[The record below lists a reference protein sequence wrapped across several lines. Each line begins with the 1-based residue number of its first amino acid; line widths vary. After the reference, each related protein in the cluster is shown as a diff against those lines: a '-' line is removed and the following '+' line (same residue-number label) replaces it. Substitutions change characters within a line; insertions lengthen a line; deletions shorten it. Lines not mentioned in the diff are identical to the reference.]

1 MSKMELKD
9 KFESFDSRQL
19 LKWLSWIFVAAITII
34 AAVFLF
40 YFINFSGDISLS
52 RERWGTFGDFV
63 GGTLNPILSFLALIA
78 LLLTVILQNRQLEIS
93 GNELEATREELRR
106 SAEAHEKSEQ
116 SLQLQAKALEISAR
130 ISAISHLLNLAEDTI
145 RSITTFTSG
154 SSEEAQRNAAGKN
167 KIELVLE
174 LSKLYEEL
182 KTFDEKSP
190 NK

>member
-1 MSKMELKD
+1 MKLKD
-9 KFESFDSRQL
+9 KIESFDSKQL
-19 LKWLSWIFVAAITII
+19 LKWLSWIFVVAVTIMVG
-34 AAVFLF
+34 VFLF
-40 YFINFSGDISLS
+40 YFINFSGDISS
-52 RERWGTFGDFV
+52 SHEKWGTFGDFV

-145 RSITTFTSG
+145 RSITTYTTG
-154 SSEEAQRNAAGKN
+154 SPQEAQRNTATIN
-167 KIELVLE
+167 KKELVIE

-182 KTFDEKSP
+182 KTFDEKNP